1 MKSSSRSAVAVTLT
15 AYFFALMTMS
25 TIGVIVPFVVPIAAS
40 LHCGG
45 AAVGFGIALFSLPAA
60 LLATLGGSLI
70 DRVGIK
76 RALIAACVV
85 TMLGDLVMRGAGSIW
100 MLDAGLLI
108 NGFGLASIAVGAP
121 ALLIGALHDT
131 VRTRAMAFLATFAPT
146 GFALGLLMAIPFTSD
161 ATWRSALGAH
171 LVLALIVGL
180 LGVFLLPSVA
190 RAPAS
195 APAGPRG
202 GLSILFRYRPA
213 LRLGLAIALP
223 NGIAYGTSLV
233 APSYLARADGIS
245 LAYSAG
251 AVAAAKIVALI
262 LGGLVTGQILAG
274 HKHPWHVFAAMVAT
288 GIVAQVLFFSPSGS
302 FALSVAALVLWLFAF
317 GGMSGVAMS
326 LLPRVIPGPGR
337 EAATTGLVNQLVG
350 VLSFAAPS
358 VYFAMSGW
366 GGFIGLAVIGL
377 LLSLAILPVLR
388 LNA

>member
-25 TIGVIVPFVVPIAAS
+25 TIGVIVPFVVPIATS

-70 DRVGIK
+70 DRLGIK

-85 TMLGDLVMRGAGSIW
+85 TVLGDLVMRSAVSIW

-108 NGFGLASIAVGAP
+108 NGFGLGSIAVGAP

-131 VRTRAMAFLATFAPT
+131 VRTRSMAFLATYAPT

-161 ATWRSALGAH
+161 AAWRSALGAH
-171 LVLALIVGL
+171 IVLALIVGV
-180 LGVFLLPSVA
+180 LGALLLPTVA
-190 RAPAS
+190 RSTAS
-195 APAGPRG
+195 LPTDPRR

-262 LGGLVTGQILAG
+262 LGGLVTGQILAS

-288 GIVAQVLFFSPSGS
+288 GVVAQILFFSPSGS

-350 VLSFAAPS
+350 ALSFAAPS

-366 GGFIGLAVIGL
+366 SGFIGLAVVGL
-377 LLSLAILPVLR
+377 SLSLAVLPVLR